1 MMNFFSILRGPI
13 MTPHCTTGFD
23 AKQNPRRLFPNR
35 MVLLFLR
42 LSRLR
47 GLHHPPNVVEFDN
60 MEMVRAPLL
69 NILLDSFVVVVL
81 CVFFNIMLNALYSE

>member
-1 MMNFFSILRGPI
+1 MSMTIFFSFLRGPI

-35 MVLLFLR
+35 IVLLFRHLSLR
-42 LSRLR
+42 R
-47 GLHHPPNVVEFDN
+47 GRHHPPNIVESDN

-69 NILLDSFVVVVL
+69 RI
-81 CVFFNIMLNALYSE
+81 AR